1 MFLTKNTDILFY
13 SRDFRLIR
21 TGYIYNRYT
30 YRSRATNVWGVC
42 LWLLDKRLD
51 LISCVVT
58 SIIMSTNDGFNDLRV
73 IVHFRHYFWFLSLLT
88 RWLHSS
94 QNFGLFAFRNAA
106 KSYSWNE
113 KDMKLI
119 VLKHLIIE
127 MYTVN
132 ETFENCKNVT

>member
-1 MFLTKNTDILFY
+1 MFLTKNTDVLFY
-13 SRDFRLIR
+13 SRDFRLIP

-94 QNFGLFAFRNAA
+94 QNFGLFAFR
-106 KSYSWNE
+106 YSTESHSW
-113 KDMKLI
+113 KWI
-119 VLKHLIIE
+119 
-127 MYTVN
+127 
-132 ETFENCKNVT
+132 KNYKYLEGHVIHYKYLQPVYS